1 MAPISLAILNPIS
14 FVLMEIEKRR
24 RPPQRLTGSIND
36 TTTEESTNNNNR
48 VREQLKMIVSV
59 AKNIF
64 LNPVIM
70 MTILGILGNLIFKH
84 QIPNY
89 FGRILEVKSIYYI
102 Q

>member
-1 MAPISLAILNPIS
+1 MAPISLAILNPLS

-24 RPPQRLTGSIND
+24 RPAQRLSINSD
-36 TTTEESTNNNNR
+36 EPVQESNNGAK
-48 VREQLKMIVSV
+48 EQLKMIASV

-70 MTILGILGNLIFKH
+70 MTILGILGNLIFRH

-89 FGRILEVKSIYYI
+89 LGRILEVKTIKSTIVLDV
-102 Q
+102 